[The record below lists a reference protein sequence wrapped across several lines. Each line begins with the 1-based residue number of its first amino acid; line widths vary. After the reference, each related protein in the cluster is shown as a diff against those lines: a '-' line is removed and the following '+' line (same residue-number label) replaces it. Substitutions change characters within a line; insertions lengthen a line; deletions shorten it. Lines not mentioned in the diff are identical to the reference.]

1 MSTMGPQERIAIEV
15 RSLRID
21 MWATL
26 GFAVVGLI
34 VFWLSSANAMAL
46 DAMYSGVAFL
56 TAWIASRVLRS
67 ARLGPD
73 EDNPWGR
80 GTQENLYV
88 MFRSLLL
95 IGVVL
100 ASSAQAVAELVA
112 YFAHGEYVEPKFGY
126 VAAYGLVVAV
136 ACAGLAFMHRRNAR
150 RVGGSAI
157 LSVEATAVAMDA
169 AIGLGIAVSLG
180 AVALIPE
187 GTFLTSNSFNIK
199 ATADGFVVLILSAAL
214 IITPIRNVI
223 TETRRLAGSR
233 VDSDLDDE
241 IELWLRGWLTATAE
255 RGFEVVDVFAVDH
268 GGSVSIDVALTFPG
282 SATVQQLD
290 DWRDRVTLALADA
303 FPGVAVIVHYSQL
316 PLHDQVWS
324 GD

>member
-26 GFAVVGLI
+26 GFAIVGLF

-112 YFAHGEYVEPKFGY
+112 YF
-126 VAAYGLVVAV
+126 
-136 ACAGLAFMHRRNAR
+136 
-150 RVGGSAI
+150 
-157 LSVEATAVAMDA
+157 
-169 AIGLGIAVSLG
+169 
-180 AVALIPE
+180 
-187 GTFLTSNSFNIK
+187 
-199 ATADGFVVLILSAAL
+199 
-214 IITPIRNVI
+214 
-223 TETRRLAGSR
+223 
-233 VDSDLDDE
+233 
-241 IELWLRGWLTATAE
+241 
-255 RGFEVVDVFAVDH
+255 
-268 GGSVSIDVALTFPG
+268 
-282 SATVQQLD
+282 
-290 DWRDRVTLALADA
+290 TL
-303 FPGVAVIVHYSQL
+303 FQGPFF
-316 PLHDQVWS
+316 
-324 GD
+324 

>member
-1 MSTMGPQERIAIEV
+1 MGPQERIAIEV

-26 GFAVVGLI
+26 GFAVVGLV

-112 YFAHGEYVEPKFGY
+112 YFAHGESTVPKFGY
-126 VAAYGLVVAV
+126 VAVYGLVVAV
-136 ACAGLAFMHRRNAR
+136 ACAALAYMHRRNAR

-180 AVALIPE
+180 AVALIPD
-187 GTFLTSNSFNIK
+187 GTVITDASFNIK
-199 ATADGFVVLILSAAL
+199 AVADGFVVLILSAVL
-214 IITPIRNVI
+214 IVTPIRNVI
-223 TETRRLAGSR
+223 TETRRLAGAR
-233 VDSDLDDE
+233 MDSELDDE
-241 IELWLRGWLTATAE
+241 IESWRLITA
-255 RGFEVVDVFAVDH
+255 
-268 GGSVSIDVALTFPG
+268 
-282 SATVQQLD
+282 
-290 DWRDRVTLALADA
+290 DR
-303 FPGVAVIVHYSQL
+303 
-316 PLHDQVWS
+316 
-324 GD
+324 